1 MYNTVLEDMNK
12 LILDL
17 GAFRNGE
24 YKTAISIAT
33 NKEWGLDRVIKLRE
47 LLDYSKDVVS
57 LLDMIEELSEK
68 TMAIHEYV
76 EQNQK

>member
-24 YKTAISIAT
+24 YATAISIAT

-57 LLDMIEELSEK
+57 LLDMIEELSKK
-68 TMAIHEYV
+68 TMAIHEYL